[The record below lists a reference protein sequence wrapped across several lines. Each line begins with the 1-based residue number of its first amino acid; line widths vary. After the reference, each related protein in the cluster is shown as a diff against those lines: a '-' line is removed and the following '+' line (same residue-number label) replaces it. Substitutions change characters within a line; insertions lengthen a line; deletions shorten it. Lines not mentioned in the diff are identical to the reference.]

1 MTALASVPPHTRA
14 THQTAPNALLA
25 AVADYYS
32 AKLAAAGPT
41 PRGVDWNSPDAQR
54 LRFAQLLKLVD
65 LSRSFSLLDYG
76 CGYGALGDFLTDI
89 GATCMYLGYDV
100 APAMIDAARRLHR
113 DRDDRTFTHDAA
125 WLRPMDYAIASG
137 VLNVTCGVDPA
148 RWEKHFFGTLDHL
161 ARLATRGFAFNAL
174 TSYGDPRMRRPDLYY
189 ADPCQLFDHCVR
201 RYSRHVALLHDY
213 GLYDFT
219 ILVKW

>member
-1 MTALASVPPHTRA
+1 MTVLSTVPPPTPLPRKA
-14 THQTAPNALLA
+14 APHAVLA
-25 AVADYYS
+25 AVSDYYS
-32 AKLAAAGPT
+32 AKLAANGPT

-54 LRFAQLLKLVD
+54 LRFAQLLKVVD

-76 CGYGALGDFLTDI
+76 CGYGALGEFLTEI
-89 GATCMYLGYDV
+89 GATCQYVGYDV
-100 APAMIDAARRLHR
+100 APAMIETARRLHR
-113 DRDDRTFTHDAA
+113 DRDDRAFTHAA
-125 WLRPMDYAIASG
+125 AELHPMDYAVASG
-137 VLNVTCGVDPA
+137 VLNVTCGADSA
-148 RWEKHFFGTLDHL
+148 GWEAHVFDTLDRL

-174 TSYGDPRMRRPDLYY
+174 TCYGDPHLRRPDLYY
-189 ADPCQLFDHCVR
+189 ADPCLLFDHCVR